1 MINNKLTGMG
11 VALIT
16 PFKTDETIDFDAL
29 ARIVEHQIKNG
40 TDYLVVCGTTAETPT
55 LTEEEKDDI
64 TRFVVNCVAGRL
76 PVVLGIGGNNTKAVV
91 AKLQSYDFTGIS
103 AILS

>member
-16 PFKTDETIDFDAL
+16 PFKTDESIDFDAL

-55 LTEEEKDDI
+55 LTETAKEEV
-64 TRFVVNCVAGRL
+64 TRFVVNVNAGYFL
-76 PVVLGIGGNNTKAVV
+76 C
-91 AKLQSYDFTGIS
+91 
-103 AILS
+103 

>member
-16 PFKTDETIDFDAL
+16 PFKNDESIDFDAL
-29 ARIVEHQIKNG
+29 ARLIEHQVKNG

-55 LTEEEKDDI
+55 LTDREKEAV
-64 TRFVVNCVAGRL
+64 TRFVVEQVAGRL
-76 PVVLGIGGNNTKAVV
+76 PIVLGMG
-91 AKLQSYDFTGIS
+91 
-103 AILS
+103 